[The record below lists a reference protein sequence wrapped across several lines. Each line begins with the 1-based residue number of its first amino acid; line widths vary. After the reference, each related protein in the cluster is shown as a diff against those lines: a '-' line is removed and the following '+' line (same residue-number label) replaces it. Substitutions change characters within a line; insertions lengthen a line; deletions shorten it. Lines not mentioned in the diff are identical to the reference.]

1 MLGLNHPCRG
11 WGNYDAPDRQMHGTS
26 LRPPDSA
33 SAQPSSAASS
43 ACEDGAGAEVL
54 RGFPAVLRTSSE
66 EAAENE

>member
-1 MLGLNHPCRG
+1 MLGLNHPCRS
-11 WGNYDAPDRQMHGTS
+11 WGNCDALDPQRHGTF

-43 ACEDGAGAEVL
+43 ACKDGAGAEVP

-66 EAAENE
+66 EAAEN